1 MILLVMN
8 ALISYA
14 LTGKQAGGSLALQNV
29 WTLLAF
35 CGILQHLADLAYAFP
50 RRPDAW

>member
-29 WTLLAF
+29 WTSKHPTRYFLENGLMSHLL
-35 CGILQHLADLAYAFP
+35 IESSLT
-50 RRPDAW
+50 